1 MAVERSR
8 TPLLVPLENGSPLRR
23 GVYLLPNLL
32 TTGGLFA
39 GFYSVVASLHGEFQV
54 AAVAIL
60 VANLFDAL
68 DGRVARL
75 TRTTTRFGIEY
86 DSLADL
92 VAFGVAPAM
101 LIYRWALEPWGSW
114 GWLASALYLTCAALR
129 LARFNVQFDSVEKRH
144 FIGLPTPAAAE
155 AIAATVLIFYRFGA
169 YGPTDKHLLL
179 LLLTYGLAGLMVS
192 TLPYFSF
199 KETDLLRRQ
208 PFWTLLV
215 AILLLKLLVAEPQIF
230 LFVGFY
236 GYALSGPARLLW
248 VLWRRSTSRRHPSS
262 VALSSPSATP
272 PKQS

>member
-155 AIAATVLIFYRFGA
+155 AIAATVLMFYRFGA

>member
-155 AIAATVLIFYRFGA
+155 AIAATVLMFYRFGA
-169 YGPTDKHLLL
+169 YGSTDKHLLL